1 MLERKKYYDKILYVK
16 IWKGIGFYMKKGATI
31 KRFVRVKRK
40 KLINSFK
47 YAFCGFKSAFKR
59 EQNLK
64 IHIYIMIAVIIM
76 GFLLKISR
84 LEWVMCIFLFVLV
97 ISEELINTTLE
108 ALVDVVMPE
117 INPKAKFVKDV
128 AASAVLVS
136 AIGAVVIGLIIFL
149 PKIITLFQ

>member
-1 MLERKKYYDKILYVK
+1 
-16 IWKGIGFYMKKGATI
+16 
-31 KRFVRVKRK
+31 
-40 KLINSFK
+40 
-47 YAFCGFKSAFKR
+47 
-59 EQNLK
+59 
-64 IHIYIMIAVIIM
+64 MIAVIIM

-149 PKIITLFQ
+149 PKIIALFQ

>member
-1 MLERKKYYDKILYVK
+1 
-16 IWKGIGFYMKKGATI
+16 MKKRATI

-64 IHIYIMIAVIIM
+64 IHVLFMILVIIM
-76 GFLLKISR
+76 GFIFKIR
-84 LEWVMCIFLFVLV
+84 KIEWIICILLFVVV

-108 ALVDVVMPE
+108 ALVDLVMPE
-117 INPKAKFVKDV
+117 INPKAKFIKDV

-136 AIGAVVIGLIIFL
+136 AIGAIIIGLIIFL
-149 PKIITLFQ
+149 PKIVELIV